1 MKIGIAKHSFT
12 ATTFSG
18 TSIEVEEGDHM
29 MILSEYEDS
38 GYWFLDDYG
47 TKMAKRPWRA
57 YEARLLSGVK
67 VSAIHHSALEIID

>member
-1 MKIGIAKHSFT
+1 MKVGIAKHSFT

-29 MILSEYEDS
+29 AVLSEYEDN

-47 TKMAKRPWRA
+47 TKMAKRPWKA
-57 YEARLLSGVK
+57 YEARLLNGVK
-67 VSAIHHSALEIID
+67 VSAIHHTALEIID